1 MEAQP
6 QHVWRSVP
14 RCRLYLDDV
23 QAIVDVLGAGGGE
36 VEITVPGY
44 GTKDGADE
52 LLTLHQETLNVIE
65 IRRRQPVFV
74 NVTVVL
80 GPDRGYVFGISD
92 DSETLGTVTKIEGII
107 RHRRRWPSTIAF
119 NPVTFVLLLVAWF
132 AIILGADSAT
142 RAHAHWSWTTRTLL
156 FAPLALIAIQVAL
169 TAWIT
174 VRRHT
179 IIVCARRHNAPSFW
193 KRNRDFIAV
202 GSLTAVIGAVIGAL
216 LVKLLG

>member
-6 QHVWRSVP
+6 QQVRRSVK

-44 GTKDGADE
+44 GTKDGADA
-52 LLTLHQETLNVIE
+52 LLALNQETLNVIE
-65 IRRRQPVFV
+65 IRRRQPDYVA
-74 NVTVVL
+74 VVL
-80 GPDRGYVFGISD
+80 GPAQGLVFGSSD
-92 DSETLGTVTKIEGII
+92 DSETLGTVTKIEDII
-107 RHRRRWPSTIAF
+107 RRRRRWPSTIAF
-119 NPVTFVLLLVAWF
+119 NPVTFVLLVIAWV

-156 FAPLALIAIQVAL
+156 FAPLALIAIQCAL

-174 VRRHT
+174 LRRYT

-193 KRNRDFIAV
+193 KRNRDLIAV